1 MRRAALV
8 LAASLLAATAAEAR
22 PLRVLS
28 LDQCADQ
35 FVLAIAPEADLYL
48 SPRADDPDSR
58 LAQAARGR
66 PRVRP
71 TLETAIGVD
80 PDVVVRSWGGEP
92 RMLAALERR
101 GARVVG
107 LPDASTM
114 AEVRSNIRTVA
125 AALDRDAAGAR
136 IVAGM
141 DARLAQA
148 AHPPAP
154 DRTALYLTSGGFTAG
169 QDTLI
174 DAIMRAAGF
183 VNLAGMTGF
192 GAVSVER
199 IALQPPR
206 RFLLGFF
213 DQVRA
218 DWRGVGRHPL
228 IQRATKGHV
237 AAALPA
243 SVLTCPA
250 WFAADAAVML
260 SQGQGAS

>member
-1 MRRAALV
+1 MRIGVAVAAAV
-8 LAASLLAATAAEAR
+8 LLSATATQAR

-35 FVLAIAPEADLYL
+35 YALAIAPDADLFL
-48 SPRADDPDSR
+48 SPRADDPDAWMAR
-58 LAQAARGR
+58 AARGR

-71 TLETAIGVD
+71 TLETAIGVQ

-101 GARVVG
+101 GATVVS
-107 LPDASTM
+107 LDEASEM
-114 AEVRSNIRTVA
+114 EGIRANVRKVA
-125 AALDRDAAGAR
+125 SALDQDAAGER
-136 IVAGM
+136 IVARM
-141 DARLAQA
+141 DARLAEA
-148 AHPPAP
+148 AHAPAP

-169 QDTLI
+169 KGTLI
-174 DAIMRAAGF
+174 DAIMRSAGF
-183 VNLAGMTGF
+183 VNLAAMTGF

-199 IALQPPR
+199 IALTPPR

-213 DQVRA
+213 DQVRG

-228 IQRATKGHV
+228 IARAAEGRV

-260 SQGQGAS
+260 STGQGGS

>member
-1 MRRAALV
+1 MRTGAAV
-8 LAASLLAATAAEAR
+8 VAAVLLAATGAQAR

-35 FVLAIAPEADLYL
+35 YALALAPDAVLFL
-48 SPRADDPDSR
+48 SPRADDPD
-58 LAQAARGR
+58 AWMAAAARGR

-71 TLETAIGVD
+71 TLETAIGVR

-101 GARVVG
+101 GATVVS
-107 LPDASTM
+107 LDDASEM
-114 AEVRSNIRTVA
+114 DGIRTNVRRVA
-125 AALDRDAAGAR
+125 AAMDHQAAGER
-136 IVAGM
+136 IVADM
-141 DARLAQA
+141 DARLAEA
-148 AHPPAP
+148 AHAPAP

-169 QDTLI
+169 KGTLI
-174 DAIMRAAGF
+174 DAIMRSAGF

-199 IALQPPR
+199 IALKPPR

-213 DQVRA
+213 DQIRG

-228 IQRATKGHV
+228 IARAARGRV

-260 SQGQGAS
+260 SRGQGGS

>member
-1 MRRAALV
+1 MKAA
-8 LAASLLAATAAEAR
+8 AAGLLLAFLAGTAAHAR

-35 FVLAIAPEADLYL
+35 YALAIAPDADLFL
-48 SPRADDPDSR
+48 SPRADDPD
-58 LAQAARGR
+58 AWMAKAARGR

-71 TLETAIGVD
+71 TLETAIGVR
-80 PDVVVRSWGGEP
+80 PDVVLRSWGGEP
-92 RMLAALERR
+92 RMLAVLERR
-101 GARVVG
+101 GARIVS
-107 LPDASTM
+107 LDDATDM
-114 AEVRSNIRTVA
+114 AAVRANIGMVA
-125 AALDRDAAGAR
+125 HALERDAAGAR
-136 IVAGM
+136 IIETM

-148 AHPPAP
+148 FHAP
-154 DRTALYLTSGGFTAG
+154 SPERTALYLTSGGFTAG
-169 QDTLI
+169 KGTLI
-174 DAIMRAAGF
+174 DAIMRSAGF

-228 IQRATKGHV
+228 IARAARGRV
-237 AAALPA
+237 AAELPA
-243 SVLTCPA
+243 AVLTCPA

-260 SQGQGAS
+260 SKGQGQS